1 MRPGVTV
8 NLSVKKEHSM
18 KTKIFVNLPVADLQK
33 SMDFFAALGFTF
45 NPQFTDANAACLVI
59 SDDIYSM
66 LLVKDFFK
74 TFIDKE
80 VADAEKTTEVI
91 VSLTVES
98 RAAVDEMV
106 EKALRAGAALTETR
120 DHGWMYQRGFA
131 DLDGHLW
138 EIFYMDMSA
147 VPAIP

>member
-1 MRPGVTV
+1 
-8 NLSVKKEHSM
+8 M

-33 SMDFFAALGFTF
+33 SMDFFSALGFTF

-59 SDDIYSM
+59 NDDIYSM

-74 TFIDKE
+74 TFIDKQ

-98 RAAVDEMV
+98 RAAVDELT
-106 EKALRAGAALTETR
+106 EKALKAGGRATQTH

-147 VPAIP
+147 VPATP